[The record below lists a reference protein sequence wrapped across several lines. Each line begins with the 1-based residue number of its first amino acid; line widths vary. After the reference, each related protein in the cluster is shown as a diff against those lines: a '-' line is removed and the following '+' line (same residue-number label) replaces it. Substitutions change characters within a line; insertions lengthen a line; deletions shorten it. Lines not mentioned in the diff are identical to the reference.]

1 MKKSLFKKPT
11 LEEVKA
17 KRKLKL
23 SELFEGKQSSLYKTW
38 KASVEP
44 KTRPK
49 LKLPKKKVVSIS
61 KLKKDLWAV
70 VSPFIRNRDNFR
82 CITCGKTGTG
92 GQIHAGHFLPSGNC
106 GALLRY
112 HPKNIHAQCYFENIN
127 LGGNGAVYYTKM
139 VERYGQK
146 YVNKLFQIKNQTT
159 IKADEYFYQSL
170 IDLYK
175 QGNEEEIIKF
185 LESYL

>member
-1 MKKSLFKKPT
+1 MENQTKNRGFKK
-11 LEEVKA
+11 LSYADFLKKLKA
-17 KRKLKL
+17 K
-23 SELFEGKQSSLYKTW
+23 
-38 KASVEP
+38 
-44 KTRPK
+44 PK
-49 LKLPKKKVVSIS
+49 LIKYAPVGLKNAPKKKVFKKKPVSIS

-106 GALLRY
+106 GALLKY
-112 HPKNIHAQCYFENIN
+112 HPKNIHAQCYFDNIN

-139 VERYGQK
+139 VDKYGQD
-146 YVNKLFQIKNQTT
+146 YVDKLFQIKNQTT
-159 IKADEYFYQSL
+159 IKADEYFYKSL

-175 QGNEEEIIKF
+175 QGNQDEIIKF
-185 LESYL
+185 LEAYL